1 MIQFD
6 VHSFQMGG
14 GENTTR
20 FPNGTQS
27 FPDSRYALVVPSAY
41 EMTLPKFSAI
51 ERVIQ
56 CWDSYY
62 HHLLEAYDHT
72 KVTSREGQKDLPT
85 PQSTSRFV
93 CVHTNMLYHFSHI
106 LTHQTIRFMF
116 FFLGSPHQQ
125 CIHVQMH
132 ICTYLFNIYI
142 YIILYLLV
150 NYVSI
155 FDTQYPSLPS

>member
-116 FFLGSPHQQ
+116 FFWGH
-125 CIHVQMH
+125 H
-132 ICTYLFNIYI
+132 INNVYMCKCTYVRIYLIYI